1 MQAALV
7 RRGAD
12 LSGGINGALVAGVTS
27 MKWMLITLVILVS
40 ACGRDTPSL
49 KHLAND
55 AVILSFGDSLSYGTG
70 ASAEQS
76 YPAVLSNLI
85 GRTVVRSGVPGEIS
99 AGGLSRLPR
108 VLEEHTPALVILCH
122 GGNDLLRKLSNEA
135 LERNL
140 KAMIAL
146 IRAAGAEVLL
156 VGVPKPAILGLGTAE
171 VYRKVA
177 GDLAVPL
184 LDDTLADILGDTSQ
198 KSDHIHPNAA
208 GYVALAQ
215 AIADFLRAAG
225 AL

>member
-1 MQAALV
+1 
-7 RRGAD
+7 
-12 LSGGINGALVAGVTS
+12 
-27 MKWMLITLVILVS
+27 MLITLVILVS

-99 AGGLSRLPR
+99 AGGLSRLPG

-146 IRAAGAEVLL
+146 IRAAGAEVLI

-208 GYVALAQ
+208 GYAALAQ